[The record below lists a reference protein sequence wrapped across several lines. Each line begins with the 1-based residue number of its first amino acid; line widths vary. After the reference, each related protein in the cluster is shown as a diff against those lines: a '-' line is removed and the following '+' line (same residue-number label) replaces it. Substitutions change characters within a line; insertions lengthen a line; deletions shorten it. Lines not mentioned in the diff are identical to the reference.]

1 MGLLA
6 SIGRIAAFG
15 SQFLHSDDD
24 DSDSFISMPL
34 CAASRPST
42 PPHPGCSLRSAPLV
56 LLALLACSVRASLA
70 CYAGY
75 AP

>member
-24 DSDSFISMPL
+24 DSEFISMPL

-42 PPHPGCSLRSAPLV
+42 PPHPARSLRSAPLV
-56 LLALLACSVRASLA
+56 LRALLACSVRASLA